1 MSSLH
6 RPLAAERRR
15 IARRATCLQAVW
27 NYETLQGVG
36 FAWAITPGLDRLYP
50 DPHARSERLLSH
62 LEAFNS
68 NPYLATIGIG
78 FALRLE
84 QEVARGSAGADQR
97 LLRLMKAVRSSLGAL
112 GDELFWAAW
121 RPTLGLIGAAAA
133 LVTGSAIAALGYL
146 IAYNA
151 FAQLVRWRG
160 VRAGFAS
167 GAGIARVLQ
176 DPFWSRASGVTRTAG
191 AVASGAVAG
200 GALWATRGGGTE
212 GVSVFSIVAAF
223 LWLAGLRRGSRGRWL
238 SPSVAFLVVVILLS
252 VVVRVSAGVPP

>member
-1 MSSLH
+1 MSWVN

-15 IARRATCLQAVW
+15 ISRRATCLQAVW

-36 FAWAITPGLDRLYP
+36 FAWAIAPGLDRLYP
-50 DPHARSERLLSH
+50 DPSVRGERLLAH
-62 LEAFNS
+62 LERFNS

-97 LLRLMKAVRSSLGAL
+97 LSRLIRAVRSSLGAL

-121 RPTLGLIGAAAA
+121 RPTLGLIGAAVA
-133 LVTGSAIAALGYL
+133 LMTGSPIAALGYW

-151 FAQLVRWRG
+151 FVQTIRWRG

-176 DPFWSRASGVTRTAG
+176 DPFWSRASGITKTAG
-191 AVASGAVAG
+191 AAACGAVVG
-200 GALWATRGGGTE
+200 GALLAARGGGTQDI
-212 GVSVFSIVAAF
+212 SVFLMITAF
-223 LWLAGLRRGSRGRWL
+223 LWLAGWRRGSRGRWL
-238 SPSVAFLVVVILLS
+238 SPSGAFLVAVILLS
-252 VVVRVSAGVPP
+252 VVVRISAGVQP

>member
-1 MSSLH
+1 MSSPR

-27 NYETLQGVG
+27 NHETMQGVG
-36 FAWAITPGLDRLYP
+36 FAWAIAPGLDRLYP
-50 DPHARSERLLSH
+50 DPRARGERLLAH
-62 LEAFNS
+62 LEPFNS

-84 QEVARGSAGADQR
+84 QEVARGSAGADYR
-97 LLRLMKAVRSSLGAL
+97 LSRLIKALRSSLGAL
-112 GDELFWAAW
+112 GDDLFWVAW
-121 RPTLGLIGAAAA
+121 RPTLGVIGAAVA
-133 LVTGSAIAALGYL
+133 LATGSPIAALMYW

-151 FAQLVRWRG
+151 LAQSVRWRG

-176 DPFWSRASGVTRTAG
+176 DPFWSRASGITKTAG
-191 AVASGAVAG
+191 AAASGAVLG
-200 GALWATRGGGTE
+200 GALWAASSGGLG
-212 GVSVFSIVAAF
+212 GISVFFFITAF

-252 VVVRVSAGVPP
+252 VVVRVSAGGLP